1 MPSSLC
7 RMSTIGWAFCAT
19 CWTFSEGTNPTRRT
33 PLDDFAPPHPSVT
46 AARRIDSNRAR
57 RGLISGI
64 NTRCSAPAQPRVLLS
79 PELGLETN
87 LMWKQISMFVA
98 LASLAGCG
106 GVRNAELTQLESAS
120 TATTTRFF
128 YETQGGKAEAFIV
141 RPAGG
146 GSFPLIVL
154 VHGHSRSARGAETLT
169 PVAELFAKH
178 LCYAALAVSLPGY
191 GATEIA
197 SGGDRGVVTG
207 VLNDGIAKV
216 SRLSWVDGQRIVLY
230 GFSRGEDRDTSIE
243 WIRQVLNPNSE
254 ADPKLF
260 NVLPEVSRWGA
271 PTLVLHG
278 AKDPLLP
285 VNQAEM
291 LDRSL
296 KAVQLPH
303 RTVIFPD
310 AGHRLPLDGTAKAVF
325 SFLQEYVGTGCPR

>member
-1 MPSSLC
+1 
-7 RMSTIGWAFCAT
+7 
-19 CWTFSEGTNPTRRT
+19 
-33 PLDDFAPPHPSVT
+33 
-46 AARRIDSNRAR
+46 
-57 RGLISGI
+57 
-64 NTRCSAPAQPRVLLS
+64 
-79 PELGLETN
+79 
-87 LMWKQISMFVA
+87 MFVA

-230 GFSRGEDRDTSIE
+230 GFSRGAVFAAAAIPRLPHLRAVVLHSGAYDLGELYRDTSIE